1 MSLLSRESHQPLTE
15 QLAQR
20 FIARM
25 RDQLLLPGARLPS
38 VRQCA
43 QMHGVSASTVV
54 AAYDWLVAQGW
65 VEARPNRGFFVR
77 ERGARA
83 ASAGSSGA
91 ARATAAADNPPPV
104 NASSLIRGMF
114 HQPHAGP
121 QPGMGV
127 LPPDWLDA
135 DFLTAALR
143 KVVASPAMREAS
155 LRYGEP
161 QGDTGLREALSARL
175 SALGLHA
182 GAGQL
187 ITTVGATHA
196 LDIISRTLL
205 RPGDCVMVEEPGWAI
220 EFARLQNLGVRILPV
235 PRLEAGP
242 DLAVVERYA
251 QTHAPKMMV
260 CVSVFHNP
268 TGYGLSLPC
277 AHQLVNLAHRHN
289 FHLVEDD
296 TYGHMAPAHAV
307 RLSVLD
313 GLQKTIH
320 VSGFAKVLAPSWRVG
335 YMAVPVDL
343 KEAFLD
349 TKLLSTLTTP
359 VLFEKALALCLAQGA
374 IRRHTERLS
383 QLLDLARNRSVK
395 LALAH
400 GCQFV
405 APPQGLF
412 GWVDVGVDTDALALR
427 MHDAGYLLAPGSLF
441 HADRRP
447 GSLMRV
453 NFATTQDDAFWRAL
467 ARMREAL
474 R

>member
-1 MSLLSRESHQPLTE
+1 MSLLSRDAQQPLTE

-20 FIARM
+20 FVARM
-25 RDQLLLPGARLPS
+25 RDQLWVTGARLPS

-77 ERGARA
+77 DRTPRA
-83 ASAGSSGA
+83 GPGPL
-91 ARATAAADNPPPV
+91 ATQSDPSNPPPV
-104 NASSLIRGMF
+104 NAASLIRGMF
-114 HQPHAGP
+114 HQPSSGP

-135 DFLTAALR
+135 DFLVAALR
-143 KVVASPAMREAS
+143 KVVASPALRESS

-161 QGDTGLREALSARL
+161 QGDVGLREALSSRL
-175 SALGLHA
+175 ASLGLHVPES
-182 GAGQL
+182 QL

-196 LDIISRTLL
+196 LDIVSRTLL

-242 DLAVVERYA
+242 DLAVVEHYA
-251 QTHAPKMMV
+251 QTLAPKMMV

-335 YMAVPVDL
+335 YMAVPADL
-343 KEAFLD
+343 KESFLD

-383 QLLDLARNRSVK
+383 QQLDVARSRSVK
-395 LALAH
+395 LALEN
-400 GCQFV
+400 GCRFV

-427 MHDAGYLLAPGSLF
+427 MHDEGYLLAPGSLF

-453 NFATTQDDAFWRAL
+453 NFATTQEDTFWRAL
-467 ARMREAL
+467 ARVREGL
-474 R
+474 C